1 MSKPNVSPAETIAF
15 IDLRAQ
21 RLALRAQIDAAID
34 RVLDHGQYI
43 MGPEVA
49 LLEGDLGA
57 LCGAQ
62 EVISCANGTD
72 ALALVLMA
80 KDVGRGDAV
89 LCPSFT
95 FAATAEVVAWVGAT
109 PMFVDVSPET
119 FNICPSSLEKGIDT
133 AKQLGLSPVGVIA
146 VDLFGQPA
154 DYDSIEPI
162 CRAHGLWILADAAQS
177 FGASYRGRKVG
188 ALGIATTTSFFPAK
202 PLGCYGDGGAVF
214 TNDHELAGIIR
225 SLRVHGQGADK
236 YDNVRVGL
244 NARLD
249 TIQAAI
255 LLEKLRIFPGEI
267 ARRNEIAGRYTSTLS
282 DVAIVP
288 EVLENCVSTWA
299 QYTIRIPESSRDAV
313 RASLSDKKIPTAIY
327 YPVPLHR
334 QTAYKDYP
342 VAKDGLPVSEMLA
355 GEVLSL
361 PMHPYLTDETQDYI
375 VAAARH
381 ALRPFAARRRSLP

>member
-80 KDVGRGDAV
+80 KDVGRGDAL

-95 FAATAEVVAWVGAT
+95 FAATAEVAAWVGAT
-109 PMFVDVSPET
+109 PMFVDVSQET

-154 DYDSIEPI
+154 DYQLNRTDLSCARAMDIGGRSHSPLVRPI
-162 CRAHGLWILADAAQS
+162 GV
-177 FGASYRGRKVG
+177 GR
-188 ALGIATTTSFFPAK
+188 S
-202 PLGCYGDGGAVF
+202 
-214 TNDHELAGIIR
+214 
-225 SLRVHGQGADK
+225 
-236 YDNVRVGL
+236 
-244 NARLD
+244 ARL
-249 TIQAAI
+249 
-255 LLEKLRIFPGEI
+255 
-267 ARRNEIAGRYTSTLS
+267 
-282 DVAIVP
+282 
-288 EVLENCVSTWA
+288 
-299 QYTIRIPESSRDAV
+299 
-313 RASLSDKKIPTAIY
+313 
-327 YPVPLHR
+327 
-334 QTAYKDYP
+334 
-342 VAKDGLPVSEMLA
+342 
-355 GEVLSL
+355 
-361 PMHPYLTDETQDYI
+361 
-375 VAAARH
+375 
-381 ALRPFAARRRSLP
+381 ALRRLRAFSG

>member
-1 MSKPNVSPAETIAF
+1 M
-15 IDLRAQ
+15 
-21 RLALRAQIDAAID
+21 
-34 RVLDHGQYI
+34 
-43 MGPEVA
+43 
-49 LLEGDLGA
+49 
-57 LCGAQ
+57 
-62 EVISCANGTD
+62 
-72 ALALVLMA
+72 
-80 KDVGRGDAV
+80 
-89 LCPSFT
+89 
-95 FAATAEVVAWVGAT
+95 
-109 PMFVDVSPET
+109 
-119 FNICPSSLEKGIDT
+119 
-133 AKQLGLSPVGVIA
+133 
-146 VDLFGQPA
+146 
-154 DYDSIEPI
+154 
-162 CRAHGLWILADAAQS
+162 
-177 FGASYRGRKVG
+177 
-188 ALGIATTTSFFPAK
+188 
-202 PLGCYGDGGAVF
+202 GCYGDGGAVF

-267 ARRNEIAGRYTSTLS
+267 SRRNEIAGRYTSTLS
-282 DVAIVP
+282 DIAIVP

-299 QYTIRIPESSRDAV
+299 QYTIRIPEGSRGAV
-313 RASLSDKKIPTAIY
+313 RASLSEKRIPTAIY

-375 VAAARH
+375 VAAVRH